1 MRKWCCDILLLLI
14 VVLYMISI
22 RFFSALIS
30 SAVVYLLAGCFLQ
43 AVLLEEDDYGDLDH
57 LPSADT
63 IFLPCEVVLSS
74 TTSSGLVKVTLHYRN
89 RGLTRT
95 ELVNAQLLD
104 PDATS
109 SHSTS
114 HVTSLRCLGVSF
126 QSTGTSIDNLQVVSA
141 FALPQRIN
149 YIRLYRYGFA
159 KSDRLVERRQKP
171 LSTKEY
177 GLTGVYTRPYVR
189 LVCMGSG
196 SHVLDFFGTE
206 MGIHRVNSD
215 YAIGREV
222 CDLYAQHISEFTMTF
237 TALEAILRHTWNH
250 WRTQGCLKSN
260 ATTLAF
266 SCYSFLATI
275 FQVTST
281 HHHSTKNRLLYYN
294 TVLLQHDTMRLGCRS
309 SSPDGCASLNLVCDG
324 TATTLRSTLT
334 APTNGYQVWMAP
346 CVCLLLLHE

>member
-1 MRKWCCDILLLLI
+1 M
-14 VVLYMISI
+14 
-22 RFFSALIS
+22 
-30 SAVVYLLAGCFLQ
+30 
-43 AVLLEEDDYGDLDH
+43 LLEEDDDGDLDH
-57 LPSADT
+57 LPSADTT

-74 TTSSGLVKVTLHYRN
+74 STCGLVKVTLHYRN

-109 SHSTS
+109 NCS
-114 HVTSLRCLGVSF
+114 HVTLLRCLGVSF
-126 QSTGTSIDNLQVVSA
+126 PSTGTAIDNLQVVSA
-141 FALPQRIN
+141 FAIPERIN

-159 KSDRLVERRQKP
+159 KSHRLVERRQKP

-222 CDLYAQHISEFTMTF
+222 CDLYAQHISDFTMTF

-250 WRTQGCLKSN
+250 WRTQGSLKTN

-281 HHHSTKNRLLYYN
+281 IITHSTKNILYKNCN
-294 TVLLQHDTMRLGCRS
+294 TTVILQHDTMRLGCRS
-309 SSPDGCASLNLVCDG
+309 SSSPPDGCAGRNLVCDG
-324 TATTLRSTLT
+324 TATTLRSGVT
-334 APTNGYQVWMAP
+334 ATTNGYQVWMAP
-346 CVCLLLLHE
+346 CCACLLLVQRHQSMCASASYRLNHRMRMYSCRLWSTLS